1 MHESFNR
8 GLTDTHASINNPIR
22 GELVPGVDCYIL
34 GPDLDDHRVSKRA
47 VLTALTLGA
56 KHAKSD
62 RYIERIP
69 AQILA
74 DVGLDP
80 SGPNI
85 VQVNLPDQPTAHT
98 YSATDFVKILTAYSK
113 WLASGTMRKDQE
125 HLGRNAAGV
134 LATFAATGVVMAI
147 RKACGLSES
156 IPSQN
161 TLANAEQ
168 ILASLATAS
177 AAIAENQRF
186 INGML
191 NKHESRLD
199 TIERQLSQPA
209 PDPLA
214 ERRALEAEAKR
225 REISEK
231 RREAGRKGG
240 LVTAERYRRDPHGRF
255 APKASAPP
263 RPPTQTKIPLAPPLP
278 APSQS
283 GPPGQVQ
290 IVQRK
295 VEGEPDLVRAARI
308 ASELAQPF
316 YRYEFSIAMW
326 PLDPYNPRRCDM
338 VLERLQGDGQVEPVQ
353 RRTNGGSTTTCYLYT
368 GEGTARR
375 VA

>member
-1 MHESFNR
+1 MSKNN
-8 GLTDTHASINNPIR
+8 TPAINHKPIGDEVR
-22 GELVPGVDCYIL
+22 NAPTFTANG
-34 GPDLDDHRVSKRA
+34 K
-47 VLTALTLGA
+47 ALTLRPVLDDWGCKA
-56 KHAKSD
+56 RDLGRLLEYSNDGKNLLRKITTDWSD
-62 RYIERIP
+62 EMTEGVDFIRGSDGVSDSETPI
-69 AQILA
+69 Q
-74 DVGLDP
+74 
-80 SGPNI
+80 
-85 VQVNLPDQPTAHT
+85 AHEL
-98 YSATDFVKILTAYSK
+98 ILTRSGINLVCILSK
-113 WLASGTMRKDQE
+113 KPLGKEIRRWLASDVMVKIADTGAYVAP
-125 HLGRNAAGV
+125 NASLPAGV
-134 LATFAATGVVMAI
+134 TIDANFFVSLM
-147 RKACGLSES
+147 SS
-156 IPSQN
+156 INS
-161 TLANAEQ
+161 TLNLLTQ
-168 ILASLATAS
+168 TL
-177 AAIAENQRF
+177 
-186 INGML
+186 
-191 NKHESRLD
+191 
-199 TIERQLSQPA
+199 ERQNSRPA
-209 PDPLA
+209 PAPEPDPLA

-240 LVTAERYRRDPHGRF
+240 LVTAERYRRDTHGRF

-326 PLDPYNPRRCDM
+326 PLDPYSPRRCDM

-353 RRTNGGSTTTCYLYT
+353 RRTNGGALTTCYLYT
-368 GEGTARR
+368 GEGTAKR